1 VAGWLHSEGFVVGRS
16 ASSDSDRSVGLHQVE
31 IKLSTLWDTGQFVFQ
46 QLRDQD
52 YRYVILLGVTPDEAK
67 VWILPKNVAMKH
79 STPQHTGGTG
89 AETRWL
95 SFDAAE
101 PPSWLSRYG
110 GDNTRALA
118 AARRYLGAVPARKPA
133 PDTADIAAAAGDSDS
148 TAV

>member
-1 VAGWLHSEGFVVGRS
+1 
-16 ASSDSDRSVGLHQVE
+16 VGLHQVE

-79 STPQHTGGTG
+79 STPQHTGGAG

-95 SFDAAE
+95 SFDASQ
-101 PPSWLSRYG
+101 PPAWLARYG
-110 GDNTRALA
+110 GTHERALA
-118 AARRYLGAVPARKPA
+118 AVNRYLKPGPVPIEKQDEGQQAVE
-133 PDTADIAAAAGDSDS
+133 S
-148 TAV
+148 